1 MIPLE
6 KVVDYVD
13 QEALVALTQQLIQV
27 KSVYDPE
34 VPGANETAVAGLVA
48 EILEAMGLEVTME
61 EVAPGR
67 PNVVGIL
74 EGTGPGKTLLM
85 EGHTDVVTA
94 GDLEEWT
101 VDPFG
106 GQIDGQRIYGRGA
119 CDTKGNLAAAIMAV
133 KAIQDA
139 RIPFQGR
146 ILLCVP
152 VDEEGLMLGIKDF
165 IRRGW
170 ADTVDA
176 AFICEPEE
184 NHLCITQKG
193 ALRIALRV
201 FGKMAHGAM
210 PLAGINP
217 NWGMAAVIGELEKLE
232 QAEIQRVGKDPFL
245 GYPSITPTILKAP
258 NKGEAQINV
267 IPKECYMTLDIRT
280 VPGQEHQVL
289 IRQIQGILDQLT
301 TERPDFKAV
310 MEVLE
315 ERPWTATDKEH
326 PVVRAMDKAYRQ
338 VTGKTPTY
346 NGVPGATDGTF
357 LHAWK
362 DIPII
367 TTGAGDRLIPH
378 QADEYVDIPQLVEAC
393 RLFALGA
400 LYYLN
405 ESDDQRSI

>member
-1 MIPLE
+1 MKPLE

-13 QEALVALTQQLIQV
+13 QEALVALTQQLIRV

-34 VPGANETAVAGLVA
+34 VPGANEEAVAGLVA
-48 EILEAMGLEVTME
+48 DTLRTMGLKVTME
-61 EVAPGR
+61 EVVPGR

-74 EGTGPGKTLLM
+74 EGGSPGKTLLM

-94 GDLEEWT
+94 GDLDEWT
-101 VDPFG
+101 EDPFG
-106 GQIDGQRIYGRGA
+106 GDIKGERIYGRGA

-139 RIPFQGR
+139 GIPFKGR
-146 ILLCVP
+146 ILLCIP

-165 IRRGW
+165 IKRGW
-170 ADTVDA
+170 ADAVDA
-176 AFICEPEE
+176 AIICEPEE

-217 NWGMAAVIGELEKLE
+217 NWGMAAVITGLEKLE
-232 QAEIQRVGKDPFL
+232 QAEIQRLGKDPLL

-258 NKGEAQINV
+258 YKGEAQINV

-280 VPGQEHQVL
+280 IPGQEHSVL
-289 IRQIQGILDQLT
+289 IGQIQDILDRISG
-301 TERPDFKAV
+301 ERPDFKAE

-326 PVVRAMDKAYRQ
+326 PVVKAMDRAYRQ
-338 VTGKTPTY
+338 VTGKEPTY

-362 DIPII
+362 NIPII

-393 RLFALGA
+393 RLFALAA

-405 ESDDQRSI
+405 E